1 MADPRDTPAMRQ
13 YARFKKQH
21 PDCLLFFRMGDFYEL
36 FFEDAVTVSR
46 ALGLTLT
53 QRTEGVPMA
62 GVPYHQLE
70 NYLRRAVG
78 MGFRVAVA
86 EQVQDPKEAKGV
98 VDRALTRVVTAGTLV
113 DESLLDDAA
122 PNRLAALAFADHAV
136 GIAVVEVSTG
146 AFTVSACPP
155 ESVGDELARLGVR
168 EVLYADTANGQPP
181 ERVRAAVLPVGA
193 ALTGRPAWHFR
204 ADEASEALREQ
215 FRVATLAGF
224 GLEEGSPEVG
234 AAGAVVRY
242 LRETQTPE
250 GGDRREAAA
259 SLAHLRPPRR
269 EATAGACVVD
279 AVSLRALE
287 VERTLRGGDDPE
299 GSLLGLFLRG
309 GRGGLCRTAMGR
321 RLLRDWL
328 CRPLGARPAIEARQR
343 CVATLVDD
351 RRAAK
356 ELGDAL
362 ARVQDVARIGGRV
375 ALARATPRD
384 VVAIARSV
392 EMLGVVL
399 SLVGAAPAFEAQ
411 SAALGRVRVELE
423 PLAERIAGA
432 CVESPP
438 PHLREGGLI
447 RDGFDAALDEARSLQ
462 RDAGAWLA
470 KYQERIA
477 RDTGMPALKVGFNKV
492 FGYYVELTAAQARE
506 YGDALAS
513 HGFVRKQTLKNA
525 ERYVTPELREF
536 EHKVT
541 TAEAR
546 AVEREQDLFRDLCAA
561 AAGHLDALREY
572 AETVAGLDAVLALAD
587 KAAQRGWV
595 RPIIADKPAIRIHAG
610 RHPVLDET
618 LGHDFVPNDA
628 EIGGGD
634 ASLALITGPNM
645 AGKSTFIRQVAL
657 IVLLAQ
663 VGSFVPA
670 DRATV
675 GVFDRIFT
683 RVGADDALHR
693 GQSTFMVEMVETA
706 HILNHATARSLV
718 ILDEIG
724 RGTSTLDGLSL
735 AWAVAEWLA
744 GGDRAGAAPVTLF
757 ATHYHELTDL
767 ESRLPGRVMNLR
779 VAVRELT
786 GHDGHPEIVFL
797 HRIEPG
803 RADQS
808 YGIHVAR
815 LAGLPGSVVERA
827 REVLASLAVH
837 SADLTSNNGVRSTP
851 LAPPDGQLSLF
862 TEYLPHPAVEELRE
876 LKLDALTPL
885 EAFDALRRLKQRAT
899 IASEPP

>member
-122 PNRLAALAFADHAV
+122 PNRLAALAFDDHAV
-136 GIAVVEVSTG
+136 GLAVVEVSTG
-146 AFTVSACPP
+146 AFTVAACTP
-155 ESVGDELARLGVR
+155 ESVADELTRLGVR

-181 ERVRAAVLPVGA
+181 ERVRSVVQPVGA
-193 ALTGRPAWHFR
+193 ALTGRPAWQFR
-204 ADEASEALREQ
+204 ADESAEALREQ
-215 FRVATLAGF
+215 YRVATLAGF
-224 GLEEGSPEVG
+224 GLEEGTPEVR
-234 AAGAVVRY
+234 AAGAIVRY

-250 GGDRREAAA
+250 GGGRGEAVA
-259 SLAHLRPPRR
+259 SLAHLRPPKR
-269 EATAGACVVD
+269 EPTTGVCVVD

-287 VERTLRGGDDPE
+287 VERTLRGGDDP
-299 GSLLGLFLRG
+299 GGALLGLFLRG
-309 GRGGLCRTAMGR
+309 GRAGLCRTPMGR

-328 CRPLGARPAIEARQR
+328 CRPLGERTAIEARQR
-343 CVATLVDD
+343 CVATLVED
-351 RRAAK
+351 RRTAK

-362 ARVQDVARIGGRV
+362 ECVQDVARIGGRV

-384 VVAIARSV
+384 IVAIARSV
-392 EMLGVVL
+392 EVLGAIVAVVD
-399 SLVGAAPAFEAQ
+399 AAPAFAPQ
-411 SAALGRVRVELE
+411 AASLARVRGVLE
-423 PLAERIAGA
+423 PLAERIARA

-438 PHLREGGLI
+438 PNLREGGLI
-447 RDGFDAALDEARSLQ
+447 RDGYDAALDEARTLQ

-470 KYQERIA
+470 KYQERVT
-477 RDTGMPALKVGFNKV
+477 RETGMASLKVGFNKV
-492 FGYYVELTAAQARE
+492 FGYYVELTAAQARDF
-506 YGDALAS
+506 GDALAS

-541 TAEAR
+541 TAGAR
-546 AVEREQDLFRDLCAA
+546 AVEREQELFRDLCAA
-561 AAGHLDALREY
+561 AADRLDALRDY
-572 AETVAGLDAVLALAD
+572 AETVAELDAILALAD

-595 RPIIADKPAIRIHAG
+595 RPDIADEPLIRIHAG
-610 RHPVLDET
+610 RHPVLDEA

-628 EIGGGD
+628 EVGGGD
-634 ASLALITGPNM
+634 ATLALITGPNM

-670 DRATV
+670 DRATI

-744 GGDRAGAAPVTLF
+744 GVGHADAAPVTLF

-815 LAGLPGSVVERA
+815 LAGLPRPVVDRA

-837 SADLTSNNGVRSTP
+837 SADPTSHNGRPSAP

-876 LKLDALTPL
+876 LKLDAMTPL
-885 EAFDALRRLKQRAT
+885 EAFDALLRLKQRAAIT
-899 IASEPP
+899 SDRY

>member
-1 MADPRDTPAMRQ
+1 MHDPRETPAMRQ
-13 YARFKKQH
+13 YARFKRQH

-36 FFEDAVTVSR
+36 FFDDAVTVSR

-62 GVPYHQLE
+62 GVPHHQLE

-113 DESLLDDAA
+113 DESLLDDAS
-122 PNRLAALAFADHAV
+122 PNRLAALAFTDHAV

-146 AFTVSACPP
+146 AFTVSACSP
-155 ESVGDELARLGVR
+155 ENVADELARLGVR

-181 ERVRAAVLPVGA
+181 ERVRSVVRAVGA
-193 ALTGRPAWHFR
+193 SLTGRPAWHFR
-204 ADEASEALREQ
+204 HDEAAEALREQ

-224 GLEEGSPEVG
+224 GLEEGSPEVQ
-234 AAGAVVRY
+234 AAGVIVRY

-250 GGDRREAAA
+250 GGGHREAAA
-259 SLAHLRPPRR
+259 SLSHLRPPRR
-269 EATAGACVVD
+269 EPTTGVCVVD

-287 VERTLRGGDDPE
+287 VERTLRGGDDTD
-299 GSLLGLFLRG
+299 GSLLGLFMRG
-309 GRGGLCRTAMGR
+309 GRAGLCRTAMGR

-328 CRPLGARPAIEARQR
+328 CRPLGERAAIEARQR
-343 CVATLVDD
+343 CVATLVED

-362 ARVQDVARIGGRV
+362 ERVQDVARIGGRV

-392 EMLGVVL
+392 EMLAAIAAVVE
-399 SLVGAAPAFEAQ
+399 AAPAFAPQ
-411 SAALGRVRVELE
+411 AAALVHVRGGLE
-423 PLAERIAGA
+423 PLAARIAEA

-447 RDGFDAALDEARSLQ
+447 RDGFDAQLDEARTLQ

-470 KYQERIA
+470 RYQERIA

-492 FGYYVELTAAQARE
+492 FGYYVELTAAQARDF
-506 YGDALAS
+506 GDALAS

-541 TAEAR
+541 TAESR
-546 AVEREQDLFRDLCAA
+546 AVDREQELFRELCAA
-561 AAGHLDALREY
+561 AAGQLDTLREY
-572 AETVAGLDAVLALAD
+572 AETVAELDALLALAD
-587 KAAQRGWV
+587 KAAQRRWV
-595 RPIIADKPAIRIHAG
+595 RPAIADEPLVRIHGG

-628 EIGGGD
+628 EIGGEN

-645 AGKSTFIRQVAL
+645 AGKSTYIRQVAL

-670 DRATV
+670 DRASI

-735 AWAVAEWLA
+735 AWAVAEWL
-744 GGDRAGAAPVTLF
+744 GGGQHAHAAPITLF

-815 LAGLPGSVVERA
+815 LAGLPRPVVDRA
-827 REVLASLAVH
+827 REILASLAVH
-837 SADLTSNNGVRSTP
+837 SADLTSTNGRP
-851 LAPPDGQLSLF
+851 AAALAPPDGQLGLF

-885 EAFDALRRLKQRAT
+885 EAFDALRRLQQRA
-899 IASEPP
+899 ALGAD